1 MEGNRRYLEFG
12 SSSAHIFPGA
22 RGRGKEIVRAG
33 RGYHKLTHKKGDLC
47 RSPRSTV
54 SPMAWSRI
62 GGTANISLLTPTSTM
77 TASGF
82 LTRMVSGSS
91 LAALMLHLVYSAS
104 FSN

>member
-54 SPMAWSRI
+54 SP
-62 GGTANISLLTPTSTM
+62 
-77 TASGF
+77 TASILIEGAANTSLRTSIWKTRVF
-82 LTRMVSGSS
+82 GCLTRMVSGSS
-91 LAALMLHLVYSAS
+91 LVALMLHLEDSAS
-104 FSN
+104 F

>member
-33 RGYHKLTHKKGDLC
+33 RAYHKLTHKKGDLC
-47 RSPRSTV
+47 RSLLSTV

-62 GGTANISLLTPTSTM
+62 RGTANISLLTPTSTM
-77 TASGF
+77 TVSGF
-82 LTRMVSGSS
+82 LTQMVSGSS
-91 LAALMLHLVYSAS
+91 RAASTLHLVDSVS
-104 FSN
+104 F